1 MLSQLPGQNSHI
13 DDDSVAFCPF
23 HGPRPPFRRLK
34 SFHSHSCHSWF
45 LSWKQAKAIML
56 NSKANMGIAIFMV
69 FETCVFGYNS
79 WRVCFLLPDKGTV
92 QKVIVLPSNHSLHED
107 LILEELE
114 VFKVSCLFFSPLSFF
129 YYSTF
134 TFIPFL
140 LSKNQRQEGGGRAW
154 PPHKG
159 QGADRQKKGGIR
171 EMDVLRCCSAA
182 CDGKH
187 TYILQE
193 SGCCSVWTFA
203 HAVSSYRYKCDQ
215 PVIRRKGRG
224 SFWSPSRFIL
234 KRRTIFVLDS

>member
-1 MLSQLPGQNSHI
+1 
-13 DDDSVAFCPF
+13 
-23 HGPRPPFRRLK
+23 
-34 SFHSHSCHSWF
+34 
-45 LSWKQAKAIML
+45 
-56 NSKANMGIAIFMV
+56 MV

-114 VFKVSCLFFSPLSFF
+114 VFKVSCLFFSPLSLF

-234 KRRTIFVLDS
+234 KRRTVFVLDS